1 MYTPSKSKERMY
13 NQARTCVCGYTTLY
27 RSNWCMHSKTCTLS
41 DRNRTRVQQEN
52 EERDWKVRMLEA
64 KNEELK
70 SQIGEM
76 RRQLETKDNQINQLI
91 KRPRTSYVQNNRFI
105 VNNNV
110 NCFGRESLEHIQ
122 GDDIQQLLKNP
133 ETSIAQVV
141 ALQRTVPEN
150 VNVVIPNVRERRW
163 LVVEEEGGE
172 KRWKSKDKKE
182 VLEQL
187 WETGTIILEG
197 EVDEDTSTG
206 ARWTKWV
213 DRVRQNQ
220 DGKLYRDQM
229 DMVENSILDQRDS
242 VRTQANTGG
251 AQVDDS

>member
-1 MYTPSKSKERMY
+1 
-13 NQARTCVCGYTTLY
+13 
-27 RSNWCMHSKTCTLS
+27 
-41 DRNRTRVQQEN
+41 
-52 EERDWKVRMLEA
+52 MLENQN
-64 KNEELK
+64 KELK

-76 RRQLETKDNQINQLI
+76 RRQLATKDNQINQLI

-110 NCFGRESLEHIQ
+110 NCFGKESLNHID
-122 GDDIQQLLKNP
+122 GGDIQQLLKNP

-172 KRWKSKDKKE
+172 KRWKSKDKKD

-187 WETGTIILEG
+187 WESGTIILES
-197 EVDEDTSTG
+197 EVDDATATG
-206 ARWTKWV
+206 ARWSRWV
-213 DRVRQNQ
+213 DKVRQS
-220 DGKLYRDQM
+220 DRGKLYRDQM
-229 DMVENSILDQRDS
+229 DLVENSILDSRADTKS
-242 VRTQANTGG
+242 GVSNE
-251 AQVDDS
+251 VI